1 MRISDWSSDVCSSDL
16 ARVVERLAEGG
27 DDRGQ
32 VEPGGEPGRER
43 RSHDHEQRIEAEQE
57 ARDDDE
63 DADQNEHDARPD
75 GKSKI
80 CSRGDA
86 ETRRE
91 YPKNVCAEL
100 VEALFF
106 ILPR

>member
-91 YPKNVCAEL
+91 YPKNVDRKSTRL
-100 VEALFF
+100 NSSH
-106 ILPR
+106 

>member
-1 MRISDWSSDVCSSDL
+1 MRRRPPRSTRTDTL
-16 ARVVERLAEGG
+16 FPYTTLFRAEGG

-91 YPKNVCAEL
+91 YPKTVDRQSTRLNSSH
-100 VEALFF
+100 
-106 ILPR
+106 